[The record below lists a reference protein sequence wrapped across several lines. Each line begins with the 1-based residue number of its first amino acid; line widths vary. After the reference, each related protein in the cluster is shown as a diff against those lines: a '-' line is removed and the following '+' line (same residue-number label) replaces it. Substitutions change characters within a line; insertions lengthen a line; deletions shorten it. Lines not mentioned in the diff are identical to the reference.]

1 MSKRTQDEVSAELVF
16 QMQDKLRF
24 QKEKEEEEKMYAKM
38 WEADMMAKVG
48 NIHICKDILNCFHIS
63 MINQVLSMS
72 NGLVMR
78 TQAQVTSNVVEVR

>member
-38 WEADMMAKVG
+38 WEADMMAKV
-48 NIHICKDILNCFHIS
+48 
-63 MINQVLSMS
+63 
-72 NGLVMR
+72 R
-78 TQAQVTSNVVEVR
+78 